1 MQRVT
6 LNRFLLAG
14 LAMACL
20 GLSSC
25 ATTLSKNECL
35 AMDWRTIG
43 YEDGAHG
50 YPGSRIGV
58 HRKACGEYGVT
69 PDFDAYQKGRNE
81 GLLEFCTAANGYRVG
96 ASGGQYGGV
105 CPAER
110 EEDFLMAWS
119 EGHEVHVLRSR
130 VSATSS
136 QLGARRRELDRLQ
149 KSVAQNAAA
158 AVDEKTTKDAR
169 VDAVLDTAKIA
180 ERMGQVKTEIR
191 GLEQDLAQQQQEL
204 DDYLAAHPPLL
215 TSR

>member
-130 VSATSS
+130 VSNR
-136 QLGARRRELDRLQ
+136 QLVVGADFRLPEE
-149 KSVAQNAAA
+149 
-158 AVDEKTTKDAR
+158 D
-169 VDAVLDTAKIA
+169 
-180 ERMGQVKTEIR
+180 
-191 GLEQDLAQQQQEL
+191 
-204 DDYLAAHPPLL
+204 P
-215 TSR
+215 